1 MLQSTYLV
9 KRGNSILNNIINKRN
24 YVNKSKFEGLS
35 KKLQSSKIN
44 KKNKKKLE
52 SQLLLMKKQNE
63 LEVNILFP

>member
-24 YVNKSKFEGLS
+24 YVNKSKFEALS